1 MAGVFPQWSNTAL
14 RVSLALLCLIPL
26 GLLTLLC
33 VYVRTPW
40 NTGQFLPRAQP
51 IQFDHR
57 HHVVDD
63 EIDCL
68 YCHSGAETTA
78 FAGVPATEVCMGCH
92 AQVWNNSP
100 LLDDV
105 RSSYF
110 SGQPIAWQRVHR
122 LPDFVYF
129 NHAVH
134 VRRGLGCA
142 TCHGRVDQMPRV
154 YQVAALDMG
163 WCLDCHRRAQ
173 GLRSPRRR
181 SDDERPSSLW
191 GDARLTAEL
200 AQSRVDHS
208 VTALTTCT
216 ACHR

>member
-1 MAGVFPQWSNTAL
+1 
-14 RVSLALLCLIPL
+14 
-26 GLLTLLC
+26 
-33 VYVRTPW
+33 
-40 NTGQFLPRAQP
+40 
-51 IQFDHR
+51 
-57 HHVVDD
+57 
-63 EIDCL
+63 
-68 YCHSGAETTA
+68 
-78 FAGVPATEVCMGCH
+78 MGCH